1 MGGNMLKIRTPVA
14 AAVVAAGLA
23 LLLPGST
30 ASATTADVLSARATV
45 RNAAGT
51 PLGTVTILSIGG
63 KLIVTGAL
71 TGVAAGFHGFHIHS
85 VGICDPLAVDPAT
98 GAVSPFF
105 TAGGHLNPGGATHGH
120 HAGDLPSLLVA
131 TDGTVASAAQTDAVT
146 LAQIFDADG
155 SAFIIHAGPDNFANI
170 PTRYVSSTTGV
181 PGPDTA
187 TLATGDSGSRFACGV
202 ITRG

>member
-1 MGGNMLKIRTPVA
+1 MSSIRYPAVA
-14 AAVVAAGLA
+14 AVLAAGLA
-23 LLLPGST
+23 LLLPSST
-30 ASATTADVLSARATV
+30 ASATSADVLGARATV
-45 RNAAGT
+45 RNAAGAT
-51 PLGTVTILSIGG
+51 LGTVTILSVGG

-71 TGVAAGFHGFHIHS
+71 TGVAPGFHGFHIHS

-105 TAGGHLNPGGATHGH
+105 TAGGHLNPGGTTHGH

-131 TDGTVASAAQTDAVT
+131 SDGTVASASQTDAVT

-155 SAFIIHAGPDNFANI
+155 SAFIVHAGPDNSANI
-170 PTRYVSSTTGV
+170 PTRYVSSATGV
-181 PGPDTA
+181 AGPDAA
-187 TLATGDSGSRFACGV
+187 TLATGDSGSRFGCGV